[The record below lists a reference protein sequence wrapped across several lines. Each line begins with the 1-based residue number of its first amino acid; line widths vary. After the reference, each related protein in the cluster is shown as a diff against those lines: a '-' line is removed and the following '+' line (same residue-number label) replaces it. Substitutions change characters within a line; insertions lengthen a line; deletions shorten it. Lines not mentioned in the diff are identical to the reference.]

1 MTETTT
7 SAAPPKKRILFKRP
21 AVQAAAKNEEA
32 DIFSHSN
39 EFSDIVALEEKR
51 RAEAKKQAEASRAR
65 KHSEPRDRKRRRIS
79 NDNEESLP
87 HKSGS
92 DKKAQASRTSSK
104 ACA

>member
-51 RAEAKKQAEASRAR
+51 RAEAKKQAEASR
-65 KHSEPRDRKRRRIS
+65 DRKRRRIS
-79 NDNEESLP
+79 NDNEESLRP
-87 HKSGS
+87 KSGS